1 MGRIHVDGQAKQELN
16 ADVVTI
22 ILTFETNNKNST
34 TALYDATE
42 QCERFLGQ
50 LKEAG
55 FDLSK
60 VYLSNDDVEK
70 NKYSDDYDYD
80 ACRSIA
86 LKMPFE
92 IKQYNRLIDMIRQE
106 RYDVNID
113 TKYIASNINE
123 VRENLLQEAVLQ
135 SRRKAEKIAEA
146 MKQEIV
152 GCEKVNV
159 DREYGN
165 YDDEDID
172 YLESAIPMTGCAF
185 KHSNEIGSPTIEVE
199 ATAHVIWIVE

>member
-1 MGRIHVDGQAKQELN
+1 MGKIYVDGQAKQELN

-60 VYLSNDDVEK
+60 VHLSNDDVEK

-86 LKMPFE
+86 LKMPFD
-92 IKQYNRLIDMIRQE
+92 IKRYNGLLDMIRQS
-106 RYDVNID
+106 RYDVRVD
-113 TKYIASNINE
+113 TEYCASNIDE
-123 VRENLLQEAVLQ
+123 ARENLLREAMIC

-146 MKQEIV
+146 MKQKVV

-159 DREYGN
+159 DREYG
-165 YDDEDID
+165 DDDNGDID
-172 YLESAIPMTGCAF
+172 YLESVIPPGCAF